1 MTPSP
6 RLQVFDP
13 VKMRTK
19 GTEAEKFVAK
29 GKHLQ
34 EKPAVRVLLFNL
46 YSFGLM
52 FYCY

>member
-1 MTPSP
+1 M
-6 RLQVFDP
+6 FDP

-34 EKPAVRVLLFNL
+34 DKPMVSVLALNE
-46 YSFGLM
+46 SAGM
-52 FYCY
+52 FKAAIIKQKH